1 MINSSEL
8 SELQNLIKLIK
19 PADIFTQEDKANII
33 EMLADLITIYIE
45 IDPLSFQYEDF
56 DEKLLKN
63 IYNQSFLQIHH
74 LFNEDIS
81 NELTI
86 LINHTL
92 HQYFTYII
100 PKRCIISDKIKHL
113 SNKNNIKNKLDY
125 LSNVPQ
131 PEQRTT
137 EWYLFR
143 HRYLTASSIW
153 KAFSTPGNINQLIY
167 NKCVP
172 IDISKY
178 TTVNIDSPLHWGQKF
193 EDLSINWYEYTYKT
207 KVDDFGCIK
216 HKNIDFI
223 AASPDGINVRED
235 SDRFGRMLEV
245 KNIVNRKITQIP
257 KFEYWI
263 QMQVQMEVCDLNEC
277 DFLETRFIEY
287 NNYDDFNNDGS
298 FQLTK
303 SLKPKGCFVM
313 FLDNQSKPVYKYP
326 PWNLSLSEFNSWND
340 NILKEYKDY
349 TWFKNIYWYLDEV
362 SVVLVIR
369 NKLWFKAA
377 KEILTNLWNTICYEK
392 KNGYNHRQPKK
403 RCSNKVLSSTN
414 KCLVNSSDNVTFN
427 IDTS

>member
-8 SELQNLIKLIK
+8 SELQNVIKLIK
-19 PADIFTQEDKANII
+19 PTDIFTQEDKANII
-33 EMLADLITIYIE
+33 EMVADLITIYIE

-56 DEKLLKN
+56 DEKLVKN
-63 IYNQSFLQIHH
+63 IYNQSFLQINH
-74 LFNEDIS
+74 LYNEDIS

-86 LINHTL
+86 LINNTL
-92 HQYFTYII
+92 HKYFTYII
-100 PKRCIISDKIKHL
+100 PKRCIISDKIKYL
-113 SNKNNIKNKLDY
+113 SNKKNIKCKLDY

-131 PEQRTT
+131 PEQRTN

-153 KAFSTPGNINQLIY
+153 KAFSTQGNINQLIY
-167 NKCVP
+167 NKCAP

-178 TTVNIDSPLHWGQKF
+178 TRVNIDSPLHWGQKF
-193 EDLSINWYEYTYKT
+193 EDLSIHWYEYTYKT

-223 AASPDGINVRED
+223 AASPDGINVTED
-235 SDRFGRMLEV
+235 SGRYGRMLEV

-362 SVVLVIR
+362 SLVLVIR

-392 KNGYNHRQPKK
+392 KW
-403 RCSNKVLSSTN
+403 
-414 KCLVNSSDNVTFN
+414 
-427 IDTS
+427 I

>member
-1 MINSSEL
+1 MINSSKL
-8 SELQNLIKLIK
+8 SKLQNIIQYIK
-19 PADIFTQEDKANII
+19 PINIFTTEDKTNIT
-33 EMLADLITIYIE
+33 EMIADLITIYIKE
-45 IDPLSFQYEDF
+45 DTLSFQYEDF
-56 DEKLLKN
+56 DETLFKN
-63 IYNQSFLQIHH
+63 IYNQSFLQINH
-74 LFNEDIS
+74 LYNEDIS
-81 NELTI
+81 DELTI
-86 LINHTL
+86 LINKTIHK
-92 HQYFTYII
+92 YFTYIL

-113 SNKNNIKNKLDY
+113 SNKNKIKSKLHY

-143 HRYLTASSIW
+143 HKYLTASSIW
-153 KAFSTPGNINQLIY
+153 KAFSSQGNINHLIY
-167 NKCVP
+167 NKCIP

-178 TTVNIDSPLHWGQKF
+178 TTVNIDSPLHWGQKY
-193 EDLSINWYEYTYKT
+193 EDLSILWYEYTYKT

-216 HKNIDFI
+216 HKDIDFI
-223 AASPDGINVRED
+223 AASPDGINIMED
-235 SDRFGRMLEV
+235 SDRYGRMLEV

-287 NNYDDFNNDGS
+287 DNYHDFNNDGS

-303 SLKPKGCFVM
+303 SLKPKGIFVM
-313 FLDNQSKPVYKYP
+313 FLDNESKPVYKYP

-340 NILKEYKDY
+340 KILNEYKDY

-369 NKLWFKAA
+369 NKLWFTAA
-377 KEILTNLWNTICYEK
+377 KDVLTNLWKTICKEK
-392 KNGYNHRQPKK
+392 KNGYEHRQPKK
-403 RCSNKVLSSTN
+403 RTSNKVLSSSN
-414 KCLVNSSDNVTFN
+414 KCLLNSSNNLTFN
-427 IDTS
+427 IDTN

>member
-19 PADIFTQEDKANII
+19 PTDIFTQEDKANII
-33 EMLADLITIYIE
+33 EMVADLITIYIE

-56 DEKLLKN
+56 DEKLVKN
-63 IYNQSFLQIHH
+63 IYNQSFLQINH
-74 LFNEDIS
+74 LYNEDIS

-86 LINHTL
+86 LINNTL
-92 HQYFTYII
+92 HKYFTYII
-100 PKRCIISDKIKHL
+100 PKRCIISDKIKYL
-113 SNKNNIKNKLDY
+113 SNKKNIKCKLDY

-131 PEQRTT
+131 PEQRTN

-153 KAFSTPGNINQLIY
+153 KAFSTQGNINQLIY
-167 NKCVP
+167 NKCAP

-178 TTVNIDSPLHWGQKF
+178 TRVNIDSPLHWGQKF
-193 EDLSINWYEYTYKT
+193 EDLSIHWYEYTYKT

-223 AASPDGINVRED
+223 AASPDGINVTED
-235 SDRFGRMLEV
+235 SGRYGRMLEV

-263 QMQVQMEVCDLNEC
+263 QMQIQMEVCDLNEC

-287 NNYDDFNNDGS
+287 KNFHDFNNDGS

-313 FLDNQSKPVYKYP
+313 FLDNQSNPVYKYP

-340 NILKEYKDY
+340 KILKEYKDY

-377 KEILTNLWNTICYEK
+377 KEILINLWNTICYEK

-403 RCSNKVLSSTN
+403 RSSNKLLPSTN
-414 KCLVNSSDNVTFN
+414 KCLVNSSNNVIFN